1 MKNPPA
7 KPSQLITK
15 EFAKELNLN
24 YTNKRNDL
32 AAKSSKSVK
41 KEDAN
46 AIWYSIEALESYI
59 HYIKTQGAEDGY
71 EVDGIRFYFG
81 VYPETKEHGDKA
93 GLTTLF
99 LAPTGKKV
107 AAETSQIKNFVAK
120 SAAEAPSADIQ
131 SLEPMNYGNIG
142 RPPSLFY

>member
-1 MKNPPA
+1 MKTLSE

-15 EFAKELNLN
+15 EFAKQLNLN
-24 YTNKRNDL
+24 YTNKKAKL
-32 AAKSSKSVK
+32 TAKSSD

-46 AIWYSIEALESYI
+46 AIWYSLEALESYI
-59 HYIKTQGAEDGY
+59 NYIKTHGAESGY

-81 VYPETKEHGDKA
+81 VYPDDEKHGEKA

-99 LAPTGKKV
+99 LSATGKKTNTGSDDSLNQIHGFV
-107 AAETSQIKNFVAK
+107 AAKE
-120 SAAEAPSADIQ
+120 AASADIQ

-142 RPPSLFY
+142 RQPSLIY

>member
-1 MKNPPA
+1 MKNISE

-15 EFAKELNLN
+15 EFAKQLNLN
-24 YTNKRNDL
+24 YTNKKAQL
-32 AAKSSKSVK
+32 TAKSSD

-46 AIWYSIEALESYI
+46 AIWYSLEALEAYI
-59 HYIKTQGAEDGY
+59 DYIKTHGAESGY

-81 VYPETKEHGDKA
+81 VYPDDEKLGEKA

-99 LAPTGKKV
+99 LSATGRKTNTDSDDNTNLV
-107 AAETSQIKNFVAK
+107 QGFAATKQ
-120 SAAEAPSADIQ
+120 AASADIQ

-142 RPPSLFY
+142 RPPSLIY